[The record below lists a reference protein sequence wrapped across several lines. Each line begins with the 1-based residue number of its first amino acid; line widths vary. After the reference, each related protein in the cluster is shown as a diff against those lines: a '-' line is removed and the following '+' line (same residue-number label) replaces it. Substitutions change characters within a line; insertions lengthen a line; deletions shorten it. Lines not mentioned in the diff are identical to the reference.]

1 MTDPTRR
8 LAPVVRLAPA
18 KLNLTLAI
26 VGRRSDGFHALHSV
40 MVPLALA
47 DRLSVA
53 VMPAGDDTL
62 HTSGFDPGPP
72 DANLVTKAIR
82 GARAALRGSI
92 VKWPPIGRN
101 ATCGR

>member
-8 LAPVVRLAPA
+8 LTPVVRLAPA

-40 MVPLALA
+40 MAPLALS

-53 VMPAGDDTL
+53 VGPGGEDTL
-62 HTSGFDPGPP
+62 HTSGFDPGPL
-72 DANLVTKAIR
+72 DTNLVMRAIR
-82 GARAALRGSI
+82 GTRAVQFTRI
-92 VKWPPIGRN
+92 DMHRCVP
-101 ATCGR
+101 